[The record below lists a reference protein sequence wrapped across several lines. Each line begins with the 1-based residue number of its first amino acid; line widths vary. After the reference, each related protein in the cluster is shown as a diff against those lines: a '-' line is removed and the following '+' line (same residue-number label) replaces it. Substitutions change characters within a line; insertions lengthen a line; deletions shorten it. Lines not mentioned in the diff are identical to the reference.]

1 MESNIIANFKKHYNK
16 LIELA
21 SKYENFIFYLDS
33 GKYEISEK
41 NLNHLDN
48 LNRNVFFHDG
58 GGSLISEISEHI
70 NYFGLHQNEVETI
83 LK

>member
-1 MESNIIANFKKHYNK
+1 MIADFKKHYNK

-21 SKYENFIFYLDS
+21 SKYENFIFHLDS

-58 GGSLISEISEHI
+58 GSLISEISEHI
-70 NYFGLHQNEVETI
+70 NYFGLQNNEIET
-83 LK
+83 LLNG